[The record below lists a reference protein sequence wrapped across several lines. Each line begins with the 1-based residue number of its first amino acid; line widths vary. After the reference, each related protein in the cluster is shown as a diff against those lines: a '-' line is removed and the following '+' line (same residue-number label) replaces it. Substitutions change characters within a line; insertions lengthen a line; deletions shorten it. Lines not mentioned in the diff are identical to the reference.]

1 MYEKGKIRRDAS
13 IPGDS
18 AAILRELHWAEL
30 VSQLAATRELRAEA
44 KRKPDE
50 LQIIGRFRSLST
62 GLADAPHTSQVP
74 ASGPPG
80 SAASEHHTNSE
91 HRKNKD
97 NQRDAS

>member
-62 GLADAPHTSQVP
+62 GLADPPLASQAPDSAAQ
-74 ASGPPG
+74 G
-80 SAASEHHTNSE
+80 SAASG
-91 HRKNKD
+91 HRKNKG